1 MNDPHIDID
10 DLDNEKP
17 SAEPKKS
24 AKLETDFD
32 FTDQIPPSSS
42 GNFTGMFGAMT
53 QQFRQWGEQMRSDY
67 KIVPDE
73 SMQHL
78 RNSQKEFLLA
88 WRSFI
93 DHSLERIERQE
104 ARDQIRRESG
114 LSNSGT
120 KIIVE
125 DLDE

>member
-1 MNDPHIDID
+1 
-10 DLDNEKP
+10 
-17 SAEPKKS
+17 
-24 AKLETDFD
+24 
-32 FTDQIPPSSS
+32 
-42 GNFTGMFGAMT
+42 
-53 QQFRQWGEQMRSDY
+53 
-67 KIVPDE
+67 
-73 SMQHL
+73 MQHL